1 MEYGPPPTRA
11 PFSGAAPSPKP
22 QPGERAQS
30 AAESRTVDIP
40 PIGLAGTLC
49 IPNGATA
56 LVVFAHGSGSS
67 RFSQRNMAVAE
78 ALNEQGIATLLFDL
92 LTSEE
97 EVNRANVFDIPLL
110 AERVVDAVE
119 WVGREPLTQHLRIGL
134 FGASTGAAAALVA
147 AAQLGECIG
156 AIVSRGGRPDLAGAV
171 LDYIRTP
178 TLLIVGGVDFT
189 VIELNELAFARL
201 RGPKALEIV
210 PGASH
215 LFPEPGT
222 LKAVIGHAADWFQRY
237 LSPTLPD

>member
-22 QPGERAQS
+22 QPGGRAQS
-30 AAESRTVDIP
+30 AAELRTVGIP

-49 IPNGATA
+49 IPNGVTA

-67 RFSQRNMAVAE
+67 HFSQRNMAVAE

-134 FGASTGAAAALVA
+134 FGASTGAA
-147 AAQLGECIG
+147 GH
-156 AIVSRGGRPDLAGAV
+156 SW
-171 LDYIRTP
+171 
-178 TLLIVGGVDFT
+178 
-189 VIELNELAFARL
+189 L
-201 RGPKALEIV
+201 RH
-210 PGASH
+210 S
-215 LFPEPGT
+215 
-222 LKAVIGHAADWFQRY
+222 
-237 LSPTLPD
+237 